1 MGRKVFNFAVAL
13 LFLAGAGVLLY
24 PLVSDWWNQRQQDQV
39 IRDYEKTVG
48 GRSKEELDKMRQKAQ
63 EYNENLLRDEIIID
77 PFDQVKERK
86 VDGDYENTLN
96 PDGNGAMGVV
106 EIPVIDVNLPIYHGT
121 SEEVLQKAIGHLEQT
136 SFPIGGEGT
145 HAVISGHRG
154 LPSAEL
160 FTDLDQVEEGDVFYL
175 HVLKE
180 TRAYQV
186 DQIRV

>member
-77 PFDQVKERK
+77 PFD
-86 VDGDYENTLN
+86 
-96 PDGNGAMGVV
+96 
-106 EIPVIDVNLPIYHGT
+106 
-121 SEEVLQKAIGHLEQT
+121 
-136 SFPIGGEGT
+136 
-145 HAVISGHRG
+145 
-154 LPSAEL
+154 
-160 FTDLDQVEEGDVFYL
+160 
-175 HVLKE
+175 
-180 TRAYQV
+180 
-186 DQIRV
+186 